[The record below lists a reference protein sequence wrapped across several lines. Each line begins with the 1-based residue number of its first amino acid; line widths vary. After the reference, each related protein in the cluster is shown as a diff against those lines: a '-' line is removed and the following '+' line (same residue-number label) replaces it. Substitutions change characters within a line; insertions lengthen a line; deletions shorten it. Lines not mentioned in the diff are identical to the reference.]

1 MGRKSSIPVRSFGRS
16 TDPARGARVG
26 SMGGP
31 MPAGVVLLNG
41 VLVNGVLVNLVL
53 AARGLRA

>member
-1 MGRKSSIPVRSFGRS
+1 
-16 TDPARGARVG
+16 
-26 SMGGP
+26 